1 MTLRETIQEDIKAA
15 LKHRETTKLSVAR
28 LVKAAIMN
36 LEISR
41 GHQLDDS
48 EVIEVLSKEAK
59 QRKDTI
65 PEFEKANRPD
75 LVANLKAELQ
85 ILEEYLPAQLSEA
98 EIRQLVAE
106 AVQATG
112 ATGRKDLGKVMS
124 ALMPQIKGKADG
136 KLVNQLVMTA
146 LEQA

>member
-98 EIRQLVAE
+98 EIRQLVAK